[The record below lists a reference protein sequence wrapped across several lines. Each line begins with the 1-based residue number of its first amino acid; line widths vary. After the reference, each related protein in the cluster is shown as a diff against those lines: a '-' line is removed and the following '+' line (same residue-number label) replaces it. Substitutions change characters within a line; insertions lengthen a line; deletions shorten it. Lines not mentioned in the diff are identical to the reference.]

1 MDDGTHHVERLLRE
15 YRPAPRADF
24 VRELEAELLARTRKG
39 DRFRV
44 LVAGAA
50 LCATLAAL
58 TLMLSIAGLLPW
70 SIGSGDRARAGSD
83 CVTTVVVRHERRPVL
98 VVDADGTIRT
108 EDRIVAVRKPVKRC
122 R

>member
-1 MDDGTHHVERLLRE
+1 MDEETHDAERLLRNF
-15 YRPAPRADF
+15 RPAPRADF
-24 VRELEAELLARTRKG
+24 VRGLEAELLARTRKG

-44 LVAGAA
+44 LAAGIA

-58 TLMLSIAGLLPW
+58 TLGLSIAGLLPW
-70 SIGSGDRARAGSD
+70 TMGAGDRAKAGTD

-98 VVDADGTIRT
+98 VVDADGAIRT
-108 EDRIVAVRKPVKRC
+108 ENRIVAVRKPVKRC